1 MRLRRKAIVWLRQ
14 LWFAMDRIGGGT
26 CLGEGDGEAIEW
38 LLVSGSG
45 CWYWDGLEEW
55 IIGMRWNEEVLEGR
69 CRLWLLWLWFSAVL
83 ELRPRYA
90 YGDVTGVS
98 LRGRYPGLSDL
109 W

>member
-1 MRLRRKAIVWLRQ
+1 MVRQ
-14 LWFAMDRIGGGT
+14 LSGYW
-26 CLGEGDGEAIEW
+26 CLV
-38 LLVSGSG
+38 LVVGNG
-45 CWYWDGLEEW
+45 MGLEEW

-98 LRGRYPGLSDL
+98 LRGRYPGLGNL